1 MLELEL
7 VGVWIFLMVATVVV
21 VDIYIYIY
29 IMLDFCSVLIT
40 LPKILYIYICDGIGK
55 KLVWKERMA
64 QESWSR

>member
-1 MLELEL
+1 
-7 VGVWIFLMVATVVV
+7 MVATVVV
-21 VDIYIYIY
+21 VDIYIYIYIY

-40 LPKILYIYICDGIGK
+40 LPKMFFIYICDGIGK

>member
-40 LPKILYIYICDGIGK
+40 LPKKFYIYICDGIGK
-55 KLVWKERMA
+55 KLVWKERMV